1 MEQLNQE
8 ISSTQ
13 EYINNGIRK
22 KDDST
27 VEGTKGRRIM
37 PNIRDQSPKSTPN
50 GPKIL
55 PNINP
60 LQLKQNNMNI
70 VGNVGNMIM
79 PVKVIS
85 YNF

>member
-1 MEQLNQE
+1 MDQLNKE

-22 KDDST
+22 KEDTTAD
-27 VEGTKGRRIM
+27 GTKGRRIM
-37 PNIRDQSPKSTPN
+37 PNIRDQPVKLTGN

-60 LQLKQNNMNI
+60 LQLKKNNLKI

-79 PVKVIS
+79 PVKVIK
-85 YNF
+85 

>member
-1 MEQLNQE
+1 MDQLNQE

-22 KDDST
+22 KEETT
-27 VEGTKGRRIM
+27 VDGTKGRRIM
-37 PNIRDQSPKSTPN
+37 PNIRDQKLTTN

-60 LQLKQNNMNI
+60 LQVKKNNLKI

-79 PVKVIS
+79 PVKVIILI
-85 YNF
+85 N